1 MAGSGE
7 EEKGCVKGKPLLL
20 CAIALLAGCESL
32 NETLVRQ
39 MFIDHGVSREV
50 GDQIR
55 KGLERRQKAPAAE
68 RPREPAP
75 PFLDLG

>member
-1 MAGSGE
+1 M
-7 EEKGCVKGKPLLL
+7 KGKPLLL
-20 CAIALLAGCESL
+20 CALVLLAGCESL

-50 GDQIR
+50 GDRIR
-55 KGLERRQKAPAAE
+55 KGLERRQKTPAAE
-68 RPREPAP
+68 LPREPAP